1 MAIRTTRW
9 SPDTCGCVVEYSWDD
24 TVAADQRAHTTTRVA
39 PCAAHPNAQQHVGAD
54 PFSAATVWGDE
65 NIGRKSRLEARLLAA
80 FPALG
85 YSFVDPVTGLTV
97 IGLKP
102 GSYAWFFDA
111 QRVLNVSLPSL
122 SAAQKQAAQTWCDNN
137 IGAGKVLVS

>member
-24 TVAADQRAHTTTRVA
+24 TVAADQRAHTTTRVT
-39 PCAAHPNAQQHVGAD
+39 PCVAHPNAQQHVGAD

-65 NIGRKSRLEARLLAA
+65 NVGRKSRLEARLLAA
-80 FPALG
+80 
-85 YSFVDPVTGLTV
+85 TV